1 MSLKIGTIVCVICY
15 FGEIIEGKKKVL
27 LIDYDA
33 AHDDVSII

>member
-1 MSLKIGTIVCVICY
+1 MSLKIGKMACVICY
-15 FGEIIEGKKKVL
+15 FGEITEGKKVL